1 MSKKVNKK
9 SNATKPKQQKVQAKA
24 KAEAQI
30 KAKEKPE
37 GLSIGAKIVIVIF
50 ALLMVVSLLLP
61 SLSAVFSSIQSSTES
76 SEQSSS
82 TDSDSD
88 SSTDSSDSDSDSS
101 DDSSSASSSA
111 DEKYS
116 PLVESLEAKYA
127 EDSTNLATLLNLGKN
142 YMSWGVTVTYSG
154 TTDSDTSHANE
165 LLTNAVKYFDEYLA
179 LKDSS
184 AVKVDRALC
193 LYYEEDTSGALSAL
207 QALTEEAP
215 DYGPGW
221 ANLGMLYEVSG
232 DTDKATEAYNK
243 AIETDPDDEYGSKT
257 YAENRISSIES
268 AASSSSDS
276 SSSSSSTST
285 TSSSS
290 SSTSTGV
297 SGLSETLSSLS
308 GTSL

>member
-9 SNATKPKQQKVQAKA
+9 SNAAKPKKQKVQAKA
-24 KAEAQI
+24 KAEAQA

-82 TDSDSD
+82 TDSDS
-88 SSTDSSDSDSDSS
+88 SADSSDSDTDSS

>member
-9 SNATKPKQQKVQAKA
+9 SNAAKPKQQKVQAKA
-24 KAEAQI
+24 KAEAQA

-82 TDSDSD
+82 TDSDS
-88 SSTDSSDSDSDSS
+88 SADSSDSDTDSS